1 MPCKDYDTATM
12 PCKDYVRRL
21 EKRYNIIEQTTVTAN
36 YVAASWYVQS
46 VSPADATS
54 RGVPWAPLP
63 VPPDVNLTISKRKW
77 EDLFMRYRHE
87 LAVIASW
94 ADSYF
99 DKINAEESDHA
110 ADWPLLFT
118 DIDTEVQSLL
128 FDDGVMSHTRA
139 NTQALIDQPDANV
152 TTMARWGATRFV
164 ANQLRVDNGE
174 GSASQ

>member
-1 MPCKDYDTATM
+1 
-12 PCKDYVRRL
+12 
-21 EKRYNIIEQTTVTAN
+21 
-36 YVAASWYVQS
+36 
-46 VSPADATS
+46 
-54 RGVPWAPLP
+54 
-63 VPPDVNLTISKRKW
+63 
-77 EDLFMRYRHE
+77 MRYRHE